1 MKRDYKNQTNN
12 LDQVS
17 SLSWPPLGSVFWA
30 LRHRCISL
38 VHVIQHKL
46 HSLKGLWPPMASR
59 HRRGYRR
66 TDPASGFEI
75 SANLISCL
83 KLLENVGKMNQTD
96 STSTRC
102 RVGVWDHQMHHDLTA
117 YKAYKACRAHYLCL
131 PSGSSTHPLCELSP
145 SPAVHSL
152 FCHGGKSAFE
162 DLTPHTAHY
171 GTRQALRQI
180 SGGVAAAA
188 QSYINISH
196 MIISWSKIANKFHV
210 TKAPLK
216 RPAFNAQNPMFSA
229 KRSILCSCGAV
240 LLASLSAANTMR
252 WA

>member
-1 MKRDYKNQTNN
+1 
-12 LDQVS
+12 
-17 SLSWPPLGSVFWA
+17 
-30 LRHRCISL
+30 
-38 VHVIQHKL
+38 
-46 HSLKGLWPPMASR
+46 MASR

-117 YKAYKACRAHYLCL
+117 YKAYKACWAHYLCL

-162 DLTPHTAHY
+162 DLTTHTAHY
-171 GTRQALRQI
+171 GPRQALRKI

-188 QSYINISH
+188 QSHLSH
-196 MIISWSKIANKFHV
+196 DQIMIKDCKFHV

-216 RPAFNAQNPMFSA
+216 RQAFNAALQGSCAPGLT
-229 KRSILCSCGAV
+229 LCCQYDAV
-240 LLASLSAANTMR
+240 GIEGSVSTDLPGWQRFQISR
-252 WA
+252 